1 MKTKIKKWYSVN
13 YPTDEMIEDMNEKV
27 TFGHLLGA
35 LNNYENVYR
44 YIFKNGSGDSIIR
57 ERVFSK
63 LAEILNIKYEVIYKK
78 WLECKEF

>member
-27 TFGHLLGA
+27 TFGHLLDA